1 MSSTG
6 FSNNSPSDHTN
17 SVDESDYSS
26 GHIDSPP
33 AKGVKLWEEEIKILE
48 ADLDQWKHADK
59 NKRTTIMTHIRS
71 KIKNLEA
78 NKTLKMHEW
87 VRKKGMD
94 HKDCDHASME
104 EGYQY
109 VMKMLTEE
117 EKEEAEELAG
127 EWNKQ
132 HPPQEVQAKFR
143 NAKKGQQYAKEF
155 AKEMWKC
162 CEARVVVMVAWKD
175 NDGEVMV
182 TGQVWFPFHDFNDK
196 FGDSKCFPDLE
207 HCQQKFAQ
215 YSRMIF
221 TTNNDEK
228 GSSSNDESR
237 HMVRKSKA
245 RLQIL
250 LPTHQNGT
258 PYISNILNLH
268 VPEMKNIIRA
278 FMTFHY
284 SLWAMINFVCGKPT
298 ATVPWGAVAGNTSTY
313 IAPKYLPH
321 GVTFKEPTCLTWD
334 KLTQILELWRDCNEH
349 NPDDTFHFS
358 WWQDADGS
366 LQMPVTDTQKVASN
380 GGHQKR
386 HRKPGQRPL
395 IPAMIKRTTEVKGH
409 QHQTGRFN
417 NAGQSSLWLIGI
429 QGHRQ

>member
-87 VRKKGMD
+87 VRKKVSHAQKALLTYGRAWTTRTVIM
-94 HKDCDHASME
+94 HQWKKDINM
-104 EGYQY
+104 
-109 VMKMLTEE
+109 MLTEE

-132 HPPQEVQAKFR
+132 HPPQEVQAKY
-143 NAKKGQQYAKEF
+143 KGQQYAKEF

-182 TGQVWFPFHDFNDK
+182 TGQVCHDFNDK

-284 SLWAMINFVCGKPT
+284 RKVCGKPT

-366 LQMPVTDTQKVASN
+366 LQMPVTDTQK
-380 GGHQKR
+380 
-386 HRKPGQRPL
+386 
-395 IPAMIKRTTEVKGH
+395 
-409 QHQTGRFN
+409 
-417 NAGQSSLWLIGI
+417 SSLWLIGI